1 MDFLNT
7 ERQPQR
13 ALGSLLGLRFNRGKS
28 HLSMGI
34 TAFMLICAFTASAQN
49 RPQGG
54 PPGRGGGGR
63 NQDRPI
69 VKQFDQDENGRLNA
83 EERAKAIEFIKS
95 NPQQG
100 RGGFRP
106 PGGGRRGPG
115 GPGARGPGGG
125 RPRPGGERPDF
136 DALRERFDVNKD
148 GTLNEAERA
157 ALRAEIGARGG
168 PGRPGGRGPAGGPG
182 DRGGRGPAGGRG
194 GRGGPGG
201 DRPPAKQGIP
211 LTLTDVEHFPDTP
224 LYASSVLRTFFIEFE
239 NAGWEDEMATFNN
252 SDVDVPAK
260 VTVDGEVYDDVGI
273 HFRGNSSFGVGN
285 GYKRSLNLSF
295 DFVHAKQSI
304 QGYRT
309 LNFLNANADP
319 TFMHTVLSLRIAR
332 DYIAAPKAN
341 FVRVVINGENWGV
354 YANQQQFNKD
364 FLKDNFDTK
373 KGTRWKVP
381 QGGGGDGIGA
391 FRYDGDDPAVY
402 KRSFQIKSKDKPEAW
417 NALIDLARTLDQTPL
432 DQLETALES
441 RLDVDSYLKFLALDN
456 VLVSGDG
463 FWTRGADYTLYLHP
477 NGKFHFVPYDM
488 NEFFSFRGGMR
499 GKRRGPGGPGGP
511 DGNGGG
517 YQGGNGIDLEP
528 LAGLSDKSK
537 PIIARIL
544 EVENYRKKYLGY
556 VREIAEKSLDW
567 NNTGPI
573 VQQSRDLIM
582 ADVKRDTRKLFST
595 DAFVSGTADAP
606 IEMNLRAFFDKRRAA
621 VLKMLDAMQN

>member
-1 MDFLNT
+1 MDMDFLNT
-7 ERQPQR
+7 ERQPRR
-13 ALGSLLGLRFNRGKS
+13 ALESLLGLRFNHGKS
-28 HLSMGI
+28 HLSMGM

-106 PGGGRRGPG
+106 PGGGRRGPSAPGRG
-115 GPGARGPGGG
+115 GPGNGRPQPGG
-125 RPRPGGERPDF
+125 PPPDF
-136 DALRERFDVNKD
+136 EALRERFDVDKD
-148 GTLNEAERA
+148 GILNDTERD
-157 ALRAEIGARGG
+157 ALRAEVR
-168 PGRPGGRGPAGGPG
+168 R
-182 DRGGRGPAGGRG
+182 RGGRGDRG
-194 GRGGPGG
+194 FGGGPGG
-201 DRPPAKQGIP
+201 RRFGGPPGGRRGPGGPSGNRPAAKPGIA
-211 LTLTDVEHFPDTP
+211 LTQADVEHFPDIP
-224 LYASSVLRTFFIEFE
+224 LYDLSVLRTFFIDFDYSS
-239 NAGWEDEMATFNN
+239 WEEEMATLNN
-252 SDVDVPAK
+252 TDVDVPAT
-260 VTVDGEVYDDVGI
+260 VTVDGEVYKDVGI
-273 HFRGNSSFGVGN
+273 HFRGNSSFSVGN

-295 DFVHAKQSI
+295 DFVHEKQNI

-528 LAGLSDKSK
+528 LAGLSDKNK

-567 NNTGPI
+567 NHTGPI

-595 DAFVSGTADAP
+595 DAFVSGTADTP
-606 IEMNLRAFFDKRRAA
+606 IEMNLRAFFDERRAA